1 MMHTTEKVE
10 LLQKQIDD
18 LSYDI
23 YVDAYPMS
31 ISELISLYDDGDINL
46 KAEYQRVFKWSNEQ
60 KTRFIESI
68 LLGLPIPPI
77 FLYQDEHALWEVV
90 DGIQRLSTIFEFV
103 GKLKESNGNKK
114 DSLKL
119 TSAPKLTNLKDL
131 TYDDFTKELQRS
143 FKKCKLD
150 LIIIS
155 KKSKKDI
162 KLEVFRR
169 LNGFGTKLNSQELR
183 NALTLLLSP
192 DLFNFIDNMSNTEI
206 FLNCLPFKDKG
217 KESCKEI
224 KDKKHYEFFIRY
236 LTLYEK
242 NTLLDFL
249 PNADGNLDDL
259 FDKVIENISN
269 NSNFNKYDV
278 QINFVKTF
286 ELLYSVIGENVFKK
300 FNMQSN
306 KFSGRISET
315 IFEVIIPGVSKNLEY
330 YTNHKD
336 LLEDKIKNL
345 YTKTS
350 PYTVAT
356 STNPKAID
364 RMKKLLNISMEYF
377 TPDE

>member
-206 FLNCLPFKDKG
+206 FLNCLPFKNKG

-286 ELLYSVIGENVFKK
+286 
-300 FNMQSN
+300 
-306 KFSGRISET
+306 
-315 IFEVIIPGVSKNLEY
+315 
-330 YTNHKD
+330 
-336 LLEDKIKNL
+336 
-345 YTKTS
+345 
-350 PYTVAT
+350 
-356 STNPKAID
+356 
-364 RMKKLLNISMEYF
+364 
-377 TPDE
+377 